1 MDLVRTAWGVA
12 ADKVVGGPDWVETD
26 RFDVV
31 ATAPDG
37 SSAETLRAMLQ
48 GLLKDRFGLVVH
60 STSKDFPA
68 YAITAGKNPS
78 LRTAAESKTPAGCT
92 AAAGANPAP
101 SRNNAPAEPVVFAC
115 RGLTM
120 REFAD
125 GIPKMRGVSGYLL
138 NYPVLHQTNLGG
150 SWDFDVRWTPRIL
163 GHPTPTGPDTITIF
177 DAFEK

>member
-78 LRTAAESKTPAGCT
+78 LRRAAESKRRRDARRRRARIPLPRVTMRR
-92 AAAGANPAP
+92 P
-101 SRNNAPAEPVVFAC
+101 SRLCSRAAV
-115 RGLTM
+115 
-120 REFAD
+120 
-125 GIPKMRGVSGYLL
+125 
-138 NYPVLHQTNLGG
+138 
-150 SWDFDVRWTPRIL
+150 
-163 GHPTPTGPDTITIF
+163 
-177 DAFEK
+177 